1 MDACKLDADANQKL
15 KKWLI
20 SPEVGYDLGELPDE
34 GFLLL
39 SYDDLQ
45 KAGLPWEEWQSCQ
58 VRMALQV
65 LAGEPAASNG
75 TPLQSRS
82 SSTFVILN
90 MEGVRQGRL
99 ASTRQLHCTYPRQAC
114 SSKSK
119 VAWQSLW
126 PCSSLK
132 PCTLHMSPA
141 VDRPC
146 PL

>member
-1 MDACKLDADANQKL
+1 MDACKLDADANQKLL

-75 TPLQSRS
+75 TPPSIAQLKHICHPEHGGCVPRAARQHKTASLHLSETSMLQQK
-82 SSTFVILN
+82 
-90 MEGVRQGRL
+90 QGCM
-99 ASTRQLHCTYPRQAC
+99 AKP
-114 SSKSK
+114 
-119 VAWQSLW
+119 VALLLVET
-126 PCSSLK
+126 PYAAYVTCG
-132 PCTLHMSPA
+132 
-141 VDRPC
+141 
-146 PL
+146 

>member
-15 KKWLI
+15 KNWLI

-45 KAGLPWEEWQSCQ
+45 KAGLPREEWQSCQ

-75 TPLQSRS
+75 TPPSIAQLKH
-82 SSTFVILN
+82 ICHPEH
-90 MEGVRQGRL
+90 EGCAPRAVRQHKTASAPIRDKHAPARARL
-99 ASTRQLHCTYPRQAC
+99 HGKAC
-114 SSKSK
+114 G
-119 VAWQSLW
+119 
-126 PCSSLK
+126 
-132 PCTLHMSPA
+132 PA
-141 VDRPC
+141 
-146 PL
+146 PLLSR